1 MRRIDRALAA
11 VFQPIG
17 RAVLLNRNAAAC
29 RNSQIR
35 RTVDRRLIADLT
47 AVRVRFACPANNVLG
62 IEEIPTNVQ
71 NTYSK
76 FLMPYLIKIYHL
88 L

>member
-1 MRRIDRALAA
+1 
-11 VFQPIG
+11 
-17 RAVLLNRNAAAC
+17 
-29 RNSQIR
+29 
-35 RTVDRRLIADLT
+35 
-47 AVRVRFACPANNVLG
+47 VLG